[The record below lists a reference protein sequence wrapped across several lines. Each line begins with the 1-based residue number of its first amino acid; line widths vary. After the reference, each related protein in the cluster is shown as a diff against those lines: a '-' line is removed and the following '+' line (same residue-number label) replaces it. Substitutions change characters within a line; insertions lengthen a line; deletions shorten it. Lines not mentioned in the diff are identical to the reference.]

1 MNEFNNFTIPLIPF
15 YLVAVLIAWSLFRK
29 ENILKS
35 ALMALSFSSG
45 ALIFLLVRQQSTDYG
60 NFDIGYS
67 VGMYGSAFITIPL
80 AVFGWFFAKK
90 LKLRTAILLTLISLF
105 FNLLGAFAYHSLIE
119 KNALTPK
126 TEAPFDCIKLPYHCA
141 IRDNRIADISKLK
154 KKGLDIEAHD
164 SQSRTALWYG
174 INNIEAVKS
183 LLENGANSQSYNMRS
198 ETPIA
203 YVLVISL
210 KPDIAIAK
218 LLMDHGAD
226 INRTIGFRKKVSIL
240 NFAIINKNDDV
251 INFVLEN
258 GGDPNFRDSYRKTA
272 CERFEKYPKDKIKNL
287 EKYCQTLK

>member
-15 YLVAVLIAWSLFRK
+15 YLIAVLIAWSLLRK
-29 ENILKS
+29 EKILKS
-35 ALMALSFSSG
+35 ALLSLSFSSG
-45 ALIFLLVRQQSTDYG
+45 ALIFLLVRQQSTNYG

-67 VGMYGSAFITIPL
+67 VGMYGSAFVTIPL

-90 LKLRTAILLTLISLF
+90 IKLSTTILLTILSLAL
-105 FNLLGAFAYHSLIE
+105 NLLGAYAYQSIIE

-126 TEAPFDCIKLPYHCA
+126 VEAPLDCVKLPYHCA
-141 IRDNRIADISKLK
+141 IRDNKISDIPTLK
-154 KKGLDIEAHD
+154 KDGKDIEAHD

-174 INNIEAVKS
+174 IDNLEAVKV
-183 LLENGANSQSYNMRS
+183 LLENGANPESFNIRS

-203 YVLVISL
+203 YALVISL
-210 KPDIAIAK
+210 KPNIAVAK
-218 LLMDHGAD
+218 LLMEHGAN

-240 NFAIINKNDDV
+240 NFAIINKNNEV

-272 CERFEKYPKDKIKNL
+272 CERFEKYPRDQIINL
-287 EKYCQTLK
+287 KKYCPTL